1 MGVRKTAAALKAV
14 ATATTAAAAAAA
26 ATAATAATA
35 TAECVMQAARLSAL
49 ILL

>member
-14 ATATTAAAAAAA
+14 ATATTAAAAAA

>member
-26 ATAATAATA
+26 TAA
-35 TAECVMQAARLSAL
+35 TAECVMQAARVSAL